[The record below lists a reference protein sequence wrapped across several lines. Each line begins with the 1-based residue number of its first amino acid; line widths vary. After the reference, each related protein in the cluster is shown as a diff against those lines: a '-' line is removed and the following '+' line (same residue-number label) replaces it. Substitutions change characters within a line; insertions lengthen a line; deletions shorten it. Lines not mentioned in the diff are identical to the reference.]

1 MEDTERLIYNELL
14 NLRKDFREYRESM
27 DKRVTA
33 LEQFKNKLL
42 GISIVV
48 GVAAKCVWD
57 IIMERVV

>member
-14 NLRKDFREYRESM
+14 NLRSDFKEYRDSM
-27 DKRVTA
+27 EKRVSA
-33 LEQFKNKLL
+33 LEQWKNKLM

-57 IIMERVV
+57 IIMERIV